1 MNRIQVAALTTSAAA
16 LIGLAVHEG
25 YRDVA
30 YIPVAGDRP
39 TLGFGDAQGVK
50 MGDRTDPIRALVR
63 LGSQVSVF
71 EREFKACVGD
81 VPLHQYEWDAYMSW
95 VFNVGSG
102 AACRSTLV
110 RKLKQD
116 PPDYEGAC
124 KELLRWDKFQ
134 SKPLRGLTIRRQE
147 EYKKCMGG

>member
-1 MNRIQVAALTTSAAA
+1 MNRLAVALITTSASA

-30 YIPVAGDRP
+30 YVPVAGDRP

-50 MGDRTDPIRALVR
+50 MGDKTDPVRALIR
-63 LGSQVSVF
+63 LGAQVGTF
-71 EREFKACVGD
+71 EREFKACLGD
-81 VPLHQYEWDAYMSW
+81 VPLHQHEWDAYMSW

-116 PPDYEGAC
+116 PPDYVGAC
-124 KELLRWDKFQ
+124 NELLRWGAI
-134 SKPLRGLTIRRQE
+134 S
-147 EYKKCMGG
+147 